1 VARYLFSPPLI
12 PGRLI
17 RRHKRFLAEVEL
29 ETGQLV
35 TAHTPNTGRMIGC
48 STPGS
53 RVYLSEADN
62 PKRKLK
68 YTLEIVRA
76 GSVLVGVNTLV
87 PNRLIRDA
95 IAAGEIPE
103 LRGYDSIRSE
113 VAYGEAS
120 RIDLLLEK
128 RGTRCYVEIKNVTL
142 GDRGVARFP
151 DAVTKRGRKHLVE
164 LARVVRSRQRGVVLF
179 LVQRADCRR
188 MAPADEID
196 PEYGRTLREVMA
208 AGVEALAYRARV
220 TSRSIRLDRRLR
232 IILAAAMV

>member
-1 VARYLFSPPLI
+1 VARYLFPSPLI

-17 RRHKRFLAEVEL
+17 RRHKRFLADVEL

-35 TAHTPNTGRMIGC
+35 TAHTPNTGRMTGC
-48 STPGS
+48 SSPGS
-53 RVYLSEADN
+53 RVYLSEAES
-62 PKRKLK
+62 PKRKLR

-95 IAAGEIPE
+95 ITAGEIPE
-103 LRGYDSIRSE
+103 LQGYDSIRSE

-128 RGTRCYVEIKNVTL
+128 PGTRCYVEIKNVTL
-142 GDRGVARFP
+142 ADRGVARFP
-151 DAVTKRGRKHLVE
+151 DAVTKRGRKHLEE
-164 LARVVRSRQRGVVLF
+164 LKRAVRRRRQRGVVLF
-179 LVQRADCRR
+179 LVQRGDCRR
-188 MAPADEID
+188 MAPADGID

-220 TSRSIRLDRRLR
+220 TSRSIRLDRR
-232 IILAAAMV
+232 IPVEI